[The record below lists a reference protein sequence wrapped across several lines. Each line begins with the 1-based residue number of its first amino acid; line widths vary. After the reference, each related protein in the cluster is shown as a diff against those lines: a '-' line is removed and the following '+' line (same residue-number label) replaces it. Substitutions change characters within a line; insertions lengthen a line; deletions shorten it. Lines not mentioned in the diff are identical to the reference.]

1 MQSKE
6 IMSESPSMGRS
17 ELNDEVFFGSPVPWL
32 LKWIFISCAAL
43 ILITT
48 ACIWLKDFRTSSSFS
63 TMTGRMESTDTSS
76 K

>member
-1 MQSKE
+1 
-6 IMSESPSMGRS
+6 
-17 ELNDEVFFGSPVPWL
+17 
-32 LKWIFISCAAL
+32 
-43 ILITT
+43 LITT